1 MDIIHLDQPTA
12 KTMTDMKGLLKVYGA
27 QNNADG
33 RYTEAMDKY
42 SAIYGSLMNEV
53 LGR

>member
-1 MDIIHLDQPTA
+1 MIINLDQPTA
-12 KTMTDMKGLLKVYGA
+12 RTMTDMKGLLKVYGN

-33 RYTEAMDKY
+33 RYSEAIDKY
-42 SAIYGSLMNEV
+42 SAVYKTLMDEV

>member
-12 KTMTDMKGLLKVYGA
+12 KTMTDMKGLLKVYSN
-27 QNNADG
+27 QNNTDG
-33 RYTEAMDKY
+33 RYSEAIDKY
-42 SAIYGSLMNEV
+42 SAIYGSLMNEI

>member
-12 KTMTDMKGLLKVYGA
+12 KTMTDMKGLLRVYGA
-27 QNNADG
+27 QNNVDG
-33 RYTEAMDKY
+33 RYSEAIDKY
-42 SAIYGSLMNEV
+42 TAIYGSLMNEV

>member
-1 MDIIHLDQPTA
+1 
-12 KTMTDMKGLLKVYGA
+12 MTDMKGLLKVYGA

>member
-1 MDIIHLDQPTA
+1 MNVIYLDQPTA
-12 KTMTDMKGLLKVYGA
+12 KTMTDMKGLLRVYSR

-33 RYTEAMDKY
+33 RYTEAIDRY
-42 SAIYGSLMNEV
+42 TAVYDTLMNEV